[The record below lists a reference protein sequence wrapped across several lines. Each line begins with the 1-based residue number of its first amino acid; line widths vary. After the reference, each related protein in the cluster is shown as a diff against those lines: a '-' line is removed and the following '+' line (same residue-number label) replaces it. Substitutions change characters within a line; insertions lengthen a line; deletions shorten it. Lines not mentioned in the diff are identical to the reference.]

1 MPVETKIRDAYFFF
15 FFFVVELNR
24 TFAIM
29 LRNPSL
35 RSLQG
40 LKQLPACHIQ
50 RSMSIVAAKKTD
62 NDAKPKSLSQ
72 RLGGGAGRGRP
83 LAADDPFATFLS
95 NAQKKAQSKQGNN
108 QRTPKFN
115 RNRRDGKPA
124 GQANKAGQVGQ
135 FDDAVETPNKKASG
149 KYQNSA
155 STPDKKALDSG
166 RKRERKRNTF
176 TGRQGQT
183 ERGPLPKASAFVSK
197 DIDWSSFN
205 TVSHQGVIPTVTDQ
219 EMTEDERVAQ
229 RLEIH
234 GGDYDRYLNVQGCHI
249 SGQFSAQIVERLVG
263 QNATYS
269 LPEKTNFLATLSTA
283 ATGSKPVSAKK

>member
-1 MPVETKIRDAYFFF
+1 
-15 FFFVVELNR
+15 
-24 TFAIM
+24 
-29 LRNPSL
+29 
-35 RSLQG
+35 
-40 LKQLPACHIQ
+40 
-50 RSMSIVAAKKTD
+50 MSIAATKQSDK
-62 NDAKPKSLSQ
+62 DAKPKSLSQ

-95 NAQKKAQSKQGNN
+95 NAQKKAQSNRQGNN
-108 QRTPKFN
+108 QRPQKFN

-124 GQANKAGQVGQ
+124 GQASQASQAGQPGQ
-135 FDDAVETPNKKASG
+135 FDDAVEAPNNKKASG

-155 STPDKKALDSG
+155 SASDKKSLDNG
-166 RKRERKRNTF
+166 RRRERKRNTF
-176 TGRQGQT
+176 SGRQGQT

-205 TVSHQGVIPTVTDQ
+205 TVSHQGVITTVTDQ

-229 RLEIH
+229 RLEIQ
-234 GGDYDRYLNVQGCHI
+234 GGDYDRYLNVQGCQ
-249 SGQFSAQIVERLVG
+249 SAGQFNAQIVERLVG

-269 LPEKTNFLATLSTA
+269 LPEKNSFLATLSTA